1 MSSPAAA
8 TTPVAM
14 GVRTGPLGRAVRLL
28 GAVFLGAGL
37 YLLIDIGI
45 ADFRMLPGL
54 GDPGPWILTAVVA
67 ILVVDLV
74 LRFVPLPV
82 RASLLV
88 PARRLVLAAIG
99 LVVAVFW
106 AITIVGGSVWGSPLS
121 DLVWVVDVGYL
132 AYATASLLLALVLG
146 TPGCENL
153 AWAELLARL
162 RGAERRIVGVWCIG
176 GLHVVDNWE
185 LGRRARRSA

>member
-1 MSSPAAA
+1 MSSTAAS
-8 TTPVAM
+8 TPVAM

-37 YLLIDIGI
+37 YVLINTGI
-45 ADFRMLPGL
+45 SGMRRLPDL

-67 ILVVDLV
+67 LLLTDLV
-74 LRFVPLPV
+74 LRFLPLAV
-82 RASLLV
+82 RT
-88 PARRLVLAAIG
+88 RRLLLAAI
-99 LVVAVFW
+99 VAVVLAFW
-106 AITIVGGSVWGSPLS
+106 VVTLARGDAWGAPLS

-132 AYATASLLLALVLG
+132 IYAVASLLLAFVLG

-153 AWAELLARL
+153 AWVELRERL
-162 RGAERRIVGVWCIG
+162 RGRREPVAGVWCIG

-185 LGRRARRSA
+185 LGRRARRMA